1 MTWITYASEG
11 HGEYFLHEWYVDT
24 QDSMPVA
31 VVDGEANARLIVAA
45 PHTMTVLVETK
56 ETVCLFTCGPFP
68 NPGHSARCQRITAA
82 IAKAK
87 A

>member
-1 MTWITYASEG
+1 MTWIASQAKG
-11 HGEYFLHEWYVDT
+11 SGEWFLNEWYVDT
-24 QDSMPVA
+24 EDGEAVA
-31 VVDGEANARLIVAA
+31 LVEGEANARLIAAA